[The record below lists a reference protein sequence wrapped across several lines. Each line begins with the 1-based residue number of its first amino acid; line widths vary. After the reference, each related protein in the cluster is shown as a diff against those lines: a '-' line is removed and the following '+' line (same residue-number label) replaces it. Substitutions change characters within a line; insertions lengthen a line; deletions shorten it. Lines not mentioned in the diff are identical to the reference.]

1 MLIDGVSVLIKSFAV
16 LNNQQNFNDRND
28 YNNVTDTSSPKIGKN
43 MMVNRLTAIHG
54 FEVFPY

>member
-28 YNNVTDTSSPKIGKN
+28 YINVTDTSSPKIGKN

-54 FEVFPY
+54 FEGFPY